1 MFCIA
6 NTTKHCLDEIQ
17 SYKKRVKVFAKRP
30 KQGRLIKFINKDFK
44 LYQTA
49 T

>member
-17 SYKKRVKVFAKRP
+17 SYKERVKVFGKRLKP
-30 KQGRLIKFINKDFK
+30 GRSITFISKDFK